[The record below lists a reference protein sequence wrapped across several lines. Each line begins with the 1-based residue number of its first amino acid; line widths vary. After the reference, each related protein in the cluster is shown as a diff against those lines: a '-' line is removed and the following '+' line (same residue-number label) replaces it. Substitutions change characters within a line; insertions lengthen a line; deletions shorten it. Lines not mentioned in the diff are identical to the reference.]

1 MNKKFVNA
9 CNRKSQ
15 KVPPIWFMR
24 QAGRYHSHYRN
35 IKQNSTFEL
44 MCKTPELA
52 GEVAL
57 GPIKEFDYD
66 VAILFSDILW
76 PLEGLGM
83 NLRFDP
89 GPKFQFHIDKNN
101 VDNFRDTD
109 KAIDFLHFQKEAVAV
124 TREMLPKTKS
134 LIGFVGGPW
143 TLMNYACGNLKVTEK
158 FKLDYIKK
166 TLVPLL
172 KKNIQLQIDAGA
184 EKVMIFDSGLKNMT
198 SKFFNAKYF
207 PILKELAMPQTA
219 YYSRNLPRK
228 CISRVL
234 EAQWGGIGVDSKID
248 MIDCLKTVDK
258 GFVQG
263 NFDEQMMLLP
273 KHKFMYA
280 IEKYCDDI
288 RNSRV
293 DRTGWVCGLG
303 HGIDKTTP
311 EEHVHLFIETVR
323 NRLS

>member
-57 GPIKEFDYD
+57 GPIREFDYD

-124 TREMLPKTKS
+124 TRSMRMAFNIRERNRIT
-134 LIGFVGGPW
+134 I
-143 TLMNYACGNLKVTEK
+143 CGNNVDNK
-158 FKLDYIKK
+158 F
-166 TLVPLL
+166 
-172 KKNIQLQIDAGA
+172 
-184 EKVMIFDSGLKNMT
+184 
-198 SKFFNAKYF
+198 
-207 PILKELAMPQTA
+207 
-219 YYSRNLPRK
+219 
-228 CISRVL
+228 
-234 EAQWGGIGVDSKID
+234 
-248 MIDCLKTVDK
+248 
-258 GFVQG
+258 
-263 NFDEQMMLLP
+263 
-273 KHKFMYA
+273 
-280 IEKYCDDI
+280 
-288 RNSRV
+288 
-293 DRTGWVCGLG
+293 
-303 HGIDKTTP
+303 
-311 EEHVHLFIETVR
+311 
-323 NRLS
+323 